1 MKVFSKYLGLFVA
14 MALLI
19 SAFAI
24 SGNAE
29 DSRLEAL
36 EARVETLEQQ
46 IAELLAERDALAEPT
61 AIPFAIGE
69 TLTFGEGLT
78 MTVNGYETGDR
89 FRYYPSGGFS
99 TTTLTAKAGYRLL
112 CLYITVDN
120 KTGRD
125 VYASSFLDAEVLHGR
140 AYSSQARDTF
150 FYLTGRGMYAGGLRT
165 IANNVSLEG
174 CLLFAIPEAAE
185 TSSESIAMQFK
196 YNGSLYACT
205 LRDSESLLPD
215 SGEATDF

>member
-1 MKVFSKYLGLFVA
+1 MKTFAKYMGPIVVL
-14 MALLI
+14 ALII
-19 SAFAI
+19 SAFTI
-24 SGNAE
+24 SGSAE

-36 EARVETLEQQ
+36 EARVEALEQQ
-46 IAELLAERDALAEPT
+46 IAELLAERDEVTEPSAEP
-61 AIPFAIGE
+61 FHIGE
-69 TLTFGEGLT
+69 SLALGEGLT

-112 CLYITVDN
+112 CLYITVEN
-120 KTGRD
+120 NTGRD

-165 IANNVSLEG
+165 IGSNTSLEG

-185 TSSESIAMQFK
+185 TSTESIAVQFR
-196 YNGSLYACT
+196 YNGTLYACT
-205 LRDSESLLPD
+205 LRDSESLLP
-215 SGEATDF
+215 STGEAADF